1 MEEILVMENI
11 KVDGLLANTITAH
24 AYEEQLEFE
33 LNNSEFSRLFPLK
46 ADTTR
51 YSISENNC
59 DLGDFEILSIKPQA
73 SRRSRLVT
81 LSRR

>member
-1 MEEILVMENI
+1 MEEILVMEDI
-11 KVDGLLANTITAH
+11 KVDGLLANTTAAH

-46 ADTTR
+46 ADMTR

-59 DLGDFEILSIKPQA
+59 DLGDYGILSIKPQA